1 MKTLVLLLVI
11 TNYLPT
17 VAQKNVVAIGESK
30 LTGIKLPSGSKQDK
44 RFASVFKASSLMTSQ
59 LNDYEFTFETI
70 EVFKISTGALS
81 LSYDSLADH
90 LQRKGWRAN
99 WKSADGKLTWV
110 IKDKVHVAVYFAVND
125 KDIDLYFGK
134 AQKEPVKK
142 VSKQNVDVPVVVKA
156 DETKNTD
163 TNKTP
168 PSSNENRSGSGSVSL
183 AGTWYTVSSI
193 STYTT
198 GVLTNA
204 YRKRQ
209 FTFAADGSYT
219 FYAKTFDISMTYI
232 ILRRE
237 KGKYVYK
244 ENRLVLTPETTV
256 VETWSKKDG
265 ADQWGKKLS
274 SEVQPSENTTYEV
287 IMHYFSAIDQW
298 NLILQPADRK
308 QTKREGTF
316 ASNTA
321 FPNSYM
327 YEMPPDNSYL
337 IELP

>member
-11 TNYLPT
+11 ASYLPT
-17 VAQKNVVAIGESK
+17 EAQKNVVPAGESK

-44 RFASVFKASSLMTSQ
+44 RFGSVFKASSLMTSQ
-59 LNDYEFTFETI
+59 LTEYEFTFETI
-70 EVFKISTGALS
+70 EVFKISTGAS
-81 LSYDSLADH
+81 PLSYDSLVGR
-90 LQRKGWRAN
+90 LQRKGWKEN
-99 WKSADGKLTWV
+99 WKSVDGKLTWV
-110 IKDKVHVAVYFAVND
+110 TKDQVHVAVYFAVNA
-125 KDIDLYFGK
+125 KDTDLYFGK

-142 VSKQNVDVPVVVKA
+142 INEQNVVAPVVVTA
-156 DETKNTD
+156 DEEKNTV
-163 TNKTP
+163 TNNTP
-168 PSSNENRSGSGSVSL
+168 TPSNESQSGSKSVSL
-183 AGTWYTVSSI
+183 TGTWYTVSSI
-193 STYTT
+193 GGYMTQ
-198 GVLTNA
+198 A

-209 FTFAADGSYT
+209 FTFATDGSYA

-237 KGKYVYK
+237 NGKYIYQGNK
-244 ENRLVLTPETTV
+244 LVLMPGTTV

-274 SEVQPSENTTYEV
+274 SEVQPSENTTYEA
-287 IMHYFSAIDQW
+287 IMHYFQGTGKW

-316 ASNTA
+316 ASNVD
-321 FPNSYM
+321 FPDSYM
-327 YEMPPDNSYL
+327 YEVPPDNSYL